1 LKLDPSAFVADK
13 DLFEALEKR
22 ATLVRCEEDKV
33 LFRQGD
39 MPMALYLLRSG
50 CVKMTMT
57 ALNGETL
64 VSMTTSQGALLGLP
78 GFIGNQPYTLTA
90 QASKGAELGFISRAD
105 FSELMLTNPALSLK
119 VLSVLAAEVRNARAA
134 MSHR

>member
-1 LKLDPSAFVADK
+1 MKLDPSAFVADK

-39 MPMALYLLRSG
+39 TPMGLYVLRSG
-50 CVKMTMT
+50 CVRMTMT
-57 ALNGETL
+57 ARNGETL
-64 VSMTTSQGALLGLP
+64 ISTTMSQGALLGLP

-90 QASKGAELGFISRAD
+90 QAARGVELGLISRAD

-119 VLSVLAAEVRNARAA
+119 VLNVLAAEVRNARAA